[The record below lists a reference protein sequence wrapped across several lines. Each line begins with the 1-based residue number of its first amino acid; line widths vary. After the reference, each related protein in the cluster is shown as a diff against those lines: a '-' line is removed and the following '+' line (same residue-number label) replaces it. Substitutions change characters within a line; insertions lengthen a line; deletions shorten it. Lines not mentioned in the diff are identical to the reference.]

1 MIHNTVSQGG
11 VKMISIDYKDQK
23 SIHEQIE
30 AKIKELIVSG
40 ILKPEEK
47 LPSVRE
53 LSITLTV
60 NPNTVQKAYKQLE
73 SDGYIYSVK
82 GKGNFVCSPKELKKE
97 ADYDSLY
104 KELTN
109 IIKELHYLGE
119 NEEKIE
125 NVIRNIYREEK

>member
-1 MIHNTVSQGG
+1 MIR
-11 VKMISIDYKDQK
+11 IDYKDQK

-40 ILKPEEK
+40 ILKEDEK

-82 GKGNFVCSPKELKKE
+82 GKGNFVCPKLALKNE
-97 ADYDSLY
+97 ADFESLY
-104 KELTN
+104 RELTT

-119 NEEKIE
+119 SEEKIK